1 MVEVEVIGWEEVEE
15 IVEIEEIAM
24 IEAGIEDSP
33 VEAAVA
39 TMTGRNL
46 DVHLNVRKEEAAAI
60 VLEVEVEEEV
70 RRLSQTGAESQLLVA
85 LEAFQEVV
93 AVVSL
98 AMAAEISLA
107 GAAEDFL
114 GLAFDEK
121 FPLQLKDPN

>member
-60 VLEVEVEEEV
+60 VLEVEEEV